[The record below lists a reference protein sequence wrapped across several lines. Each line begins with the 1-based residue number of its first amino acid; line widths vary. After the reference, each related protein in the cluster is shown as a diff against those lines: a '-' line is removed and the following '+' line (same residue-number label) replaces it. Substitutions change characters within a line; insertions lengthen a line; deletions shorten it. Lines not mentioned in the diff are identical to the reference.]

1 MGRRF
6 VDDSTKA
13 RWRYLTGCAITPRLV
28 AVTAYNMQ
36 KQSHRL
42 TRARAG
48 LVVVDIQERLVP
60 ATFDKK
66 RVKAR

>member
-1 MGRRF
+1 
-6 VDDSTKA
+6 
-13 RWRYLTGCAITPRLV
+13 
-28 AVTAYNMQ
+28 MQ
-36 KQSHRL
+36 KQSQRL